1 MTTVLSPPDTIGEL
15 LQRLGDIPA
24 ERVMWSPRPGTA
36 KERDLLRYLERDK
49 RLCELIDGTLVEKPM
64 GHREASLAIWMGFFL
79 GQYLEEHPL
88 GQIYGSDG
96 PFRLR
101 RGRVRLPDVAYVS
114 FDRLPD
120 GPEADKPIA
129 SWAPDLAVEVLSAS
143 NTRKEMQTKLE
154 EYFQSDV
161 RLVWIIDPK
170 TKTVRVCRPGMAERK
185 LTERDVLTGED
196 VLPGFRLSLK
206 TLFGK
211 IEGTRRR

>member
-1 MTTVLSPPDTIGEL
+1 MASVLTPPDTVGEL

-64 GHREASLAIWMGFFL
+64 GQREASLAIWLGFFL
-79 GQYLEEHPL
+79 GQYLEEHPI
-88 GQIYGSDG
+88 GQLYGSDG

-101 RGRVRLPDVAYVS
+101 RGRGRLPDVAYVS

-129 SWAPDLAVEVLSAS
+129 NWAPDLAVDVSSAS
-143 NTRKEMQTKLE
+143 NTRKEMNTKLD
-154 EYFQSDV
+154 EYFQSGV
-161 RLVWIIDPK
+161 RLVWILDPK
-170 TKTVRVCRPGMAERK
+170 TKSLRVCKPGIAEKK
-185 LTERDVLTGED
+185 LAEQDVLTGED
-196 VLPGFRLSLK
+196 VLPGFKLSLK

-211 IEGTRRR
+211 LDGKRRP